1 MELNMAWQKVAIFVD
16 VSNLYY
22 CISKRWEGRKL
33 DYKKYL
39 EVAQGDCLLTRAIA
53 YGAQVGDEAV
63 GFITALRHLG
73 YEIKYKTP
81 KISKLDDGT
90 QIMKAD
96 WDVGIAMDVVRIMP
110 KIDKVVLGS
119 ADSDMEE
126 LVKFAKD
133 QGVVVGIHACGISRE
148 LKSVSNDWNE
158 ITEDMLI
165 ETTEATESSDESAD
179 SVRNDS

>member
-1 MELNMAWQKVAIFVD
+1 MAWQKVAIFVD

-33 DYKKYL
+33 DYEKYL
-39 EVAQGDCLLTRAIA
+39 EVAQEDCLLTRAIA

-63 GFITALRHLG
+63 HFITALRHFG

-81 KISKLDDGT
+81 KISKRDNGT

-96 WDVGIAMDVVRIMP
+96 WDVGIAMDVIRIIP
-110 KIDKVVLGS
+110 KVDKVVLGS

-126 LVKFAKD
+126 LVRFAKD
-133 QGVVVGIHACGISRE
+133 QGVVVGIHACGISKE
-148 LKSVSNDWNE
+148 LKNMANNWHE
-158 ITEDMLI
+158 ITEDMLVGA
-165 ETTEATESSDESAD
+165 TKTTESSDMSTD